1 LIAWSFG
8 DVELFNFAGVL
19 GCDESSLGGLRDCL
33 DWSSIPLILAAI
45 LPIGFLVLGSESDSE
60 FDASETLEL

>member
-1 LIAWSFG
+1 
-8 DVELFNFAGVL
+8 VP

-60 FDASETLEL
+60 FDASETLEP